1 LVVSGQ
7 FYENIHQ
14 RNLNMENKKGLYLSL
29 VIGLATGALIAFFL
43 SGKIIDI
50 PHGTHEGGIIA
61 ATGYAIIVVSM
72 FLVSFIVLK
81 TAQFLKK

>member
-1 LVVSGQ
+1 
-7 FYENIHQ
+7 
-14 RNLNMENKKGLYLSL
+14 MENKKGLYLSL
-29 VIGLATGALIAFFL
+29 VVGLATGALIAFFL

-72 FLVSFIVLK
+72 VLVGFLVIKVMQL
-81 TAQFLKK
+81 LKK

>member
-1 LVVSGQ
+1 MVVSGQ

-14 RNLNMENKKGLYLSL
+14 RNLNMEKKGLYLSL

>member
-1 LVVSGQ
+1 
-7 FYENIHQ
+7 
-14 RNLNMENKKGLYLSL
+14 MENKKELYLSL

-72 FLVSFIVLK
+72 VLVGFLVIKVMQL
-81 TAQFLKK
+81 LKK